1 MREESDSTEGSL
13 ADSETDD
20 SESVGQ
26 RDNETMGRR
35 DSGTAKQWDNQWD
48 RNNGN
53 KLGNK
58 FNEAATGGA
67 TCINNYIAH
76 IYRRTLD
83 MMICDTC
90 SPRPVVKGQ
99 SQGIAR

>member
-1 MREESDSTEGSL
+1 M

-26 RDNETMGRR
+26 RDNETVGRR

-58 FNEAATGGA
+58 SNEAATGGA
-67 TCINNYIAH
+67 TRINNYIAH
-76 IYRRTLD
+76 IYRRKLD

>member
-1 MREESDSTEGSL
+1 MV
-13 ADSETDD
+13 DSETDD

-26 RDNETMGRR
+26 RDNETVGRR
-35 DSGTAKQWDNQWD
+35 DSGTAKQWDNQCD
-48 RNNGN
+48 RNNCN

-76 IYRRTLD
+76 IYRRKLD